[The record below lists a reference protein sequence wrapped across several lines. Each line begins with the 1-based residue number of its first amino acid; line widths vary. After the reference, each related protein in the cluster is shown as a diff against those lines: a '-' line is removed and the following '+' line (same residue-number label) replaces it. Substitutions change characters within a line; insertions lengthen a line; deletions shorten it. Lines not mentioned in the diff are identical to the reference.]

1 MNIGPRLL
9 VGSPMA
15 DRAPLRLRDTLACVK
30 HTVALLVLFGSVTAH
45 AQADVFFGPPE
56 SRVVFREED
65 PDRRF
70 ARTQVARAL
79 SEGTADPRCVQLL
92 GGLFTL
98 LAEAAPTFHKRDAN
112 FYLDPMLVHAMGSQL
127 STPRFPGNAYFVH
140 MVRRVLID
148 GKLPPAWL
156 EVANALNRQVMIIDM
171 GKLQF
176 LAHGTKPVDSYFFTL
191 PALRQRY
198 DLEVVRATSAG
209 KGDAVAAF
217 RDAYLDREVAWG
229 ALRLI
234 DVAPP
239 APVKP
244 AKGKKGAKGKAAE
257 SLAEEAGLIAR
268 LEVIESAP
276 EDSKLQLFG
285 KDKKEKPTVIE
296 ARLSET
302 QYVAG
307 ARLPKGSRML
317 VRGRFWEM
325 SDDFKK
331 LELRDALLFQDR
343 DWSRGVVLAD
353 PNVVAACPM
362 AINELSGTAPVQP
375 GGFGH
380 RPGK

>member
-1 MNIGPRLL
+1 MRG
-9 VGSPMA
+9 
-15 DRAPLRLRDTLACVK
+15 TLGRVK
-30 HTVALLVLFGSVTAH
+30 HSVALLVLVGSVTAH
-45 AQADVFFGPPE
+45 AQADVFFGPSE

-70 ARTQVARAL
+70 ARTKLAQAL
-79 SEGTADPRCVQLL
+79 SEGTEDPRCVQVL

-98 LAEAAPTFHKRDAN
+98 LAEAGPTFHKRDAN
-112 FYLDPMLVHAMGSQL
+112 FYLDPVLVHALGSQL

-198 DLEVVRATSAG
+198 DLEVLRATSAG
-209 KGDAVAAF
+209 RSDAVGAF

-239 APVKP
+239 APVRP
-244 AKGKKGAKGKAAE
+244 AKGKKGASAPAE
-257 SLAEEAGLIAR
+257 VPQEEGLIAR
-268 LEVIESAP
+268 LEVIESSP
-276 EDSKLQLFG
+276 DDSKLQLFG
-285 KDKKEKPTVIE
+285 KDKKEKPTLIE
-296 ARLSET
+296 ARLADT
-302 QYVAG
+302 QYVDV

-317 VRGRFWEM
+317 VRGRFWAM
-325 SDDFKK
+325 SDDLKK

-343 DWSRGVVLAD
+343 DWSAGAILAD
-353 PNVVAACPM
+353 PSVVAACSI
-362 AINELSGTAPVQP
+362 AINDLTGTAPQQP
-375 GGFGH
+375 GGFRQ